1 MPNLE
6 IRREDPAAAD
16 VRALI
21 DELDQYLIGLYDPD
35 ENHLLE
41 IESLRG
47 PDVSFFVARNDGAAL
62 ACGALRVIAP
72 GVGEVKRI
80 YASSRAR
87 GQGLGRRILAALEN
101 HARGLG
107 LREMK
112 LETGD
117 RQPEALALFRAFG
130 FQPCAPF
137 GDYQQGVT
145 SLFFV
150 KPVR

>member
-35 ENHLLE
+35 ENHLLG
-41 IESLRG
+41 IESLRA

-80 YASSRAR
+80 YTSSRAR

-107 LREMK
+107 LREIK

-130 FQPCAPF
+130 FQPCGPF